1 MNNKQF
7 LDLTV
12 IVLTYNESLHLN
24 RCLDSISKYAQSIFI
39 IDSNSSDGTQ
49 DIALK
54 YGANVLQNPFINQA
68 NQFNWA
74 LDNANITTKWVL
86 RLDADEYL
94 EPKLIDE
101 LYSKLSSIS
110 DDVNGIVFKRKHIF
124 MGKPVMRG
132 VYPVKL
138 LRLFRTGTA
147 RCEERWMD
155 EHIELISGETVEF
168 ENDFVDHNLNSL
180 GWWIQKHNG
189 YSVREAID
197 LINLEIPIVYNNN
210 VSGILSTQAQQKRQ
224 KKLKYA
230 RMPLFWRAFYY
241 FVYRYFFKLGFLDGK
256 PGFLWHFLQG
266 WWYRTLVD
274 AKIYEIKKHCGN
286 DPEKIKEFIANNYQI
301 KL

>member
-1 MNNKQF
+1 MNRLE
-7 LDLTV
+7 LDVTV
-12 IVLTYNESLHLN
+12 IILTYNENIHLE
-24 RCLDSISKYAQSIFI
+24 RCLTSVKQFASNVIVVDSF
-39 IDSNSSDGTQ
+39 SNDKTVNL
-49 DIALK
+49 AKEL
-54 YGANVLQNPFINQA
+54 GATVYQNTWVNYA

-74 LDNANITTKWVL
+74 LKNAKITTKWIL

-101 LYSKLSSIS
+101 LFSKLPYIS
-110 DDVNGIVFKRKHIF
+110 NDINGIIFNLKHVFYGRPMLH
-124 MGKPVMRG
+124 G
-132 VYPVKL
+132 VYPIKL

-168 ENDFVDHNLNSL
+168 QNDFVDHNLNSL

-197 LINLEIPIVYNNN
+197 LINLEIPIVSNNN
-210 VSGILSTQAQQKRQ
+210 ASGILSTQAQQKRQ

-241 FVYRYFFKLGFLDGK
+241 FVYRYFYKLGFLDGK

-286 DPEKIKEFIANNYQI
+286 DPQKIKEFIANNYQI

>member
-1 MNNKQF
+1 MEEQEI
-7 LDLTV
+7 LEMLTTMV
-12 IVLTYNESLHLN
+12 EEKDIYTAGHSKRVAMYSAKIAEALSLSESDQNTLYQAGLLHDIGKMLTPESILLKPRKFN
-24 RCLDSISKYAQSIFI
+24 RSEYAIIKRHSEDGAHMLSFISSF
-39 IDSNSSDGTQ
+39 
-49 DIALK
+49 
-54 YGANVLQNPFINQA
+54 V
-68 NQFNWA
+68 
-74 LDNANITTKWVL
+74 
-86 RLDADEYL
+86 
-94 EPKLIDE
+94 IDE
-101 LYSKLSSIS
+101 CSKSIIAHPSYLSDILRILY
-110 DDVNGIVFKRKHIF
+110 
-124 MGKPVMRG
+124 
-132 VYPVKL
+132 
-138 LRLFRTGTA
+138 A
-147 RCEERWMD
+147 
-155 EHIELISGETVEF
+155 EF
-168 ENDFVDHNLNSL
+168 QNDFVDHNLNSL

-241 FVYRYFFKLGFLDGK
+241 FVYRYFFKFGFLDGK

>member
-1 MNNKQF
+1 
-7 LDLTV
+7 
-12 IVLTYNESLHLN
+12 
-24 RCLDSISKYAQSIFI
+24 
-39 IDSNSSDGTQ
+39 
-49 DIALK
+49 
-54 YGANVLQNPFINQA
+54 
-68 NQFNWA
+68 
-74 LDNANITTKWVL
+74 
-86 RLDADEYL
+86 
-94 EPKLIDE
+94 
-101 LYSKLSSIS
+101 
-110 DDVNGIVFKRKHIF
+110 
-124 MGKPVMRG
+124 
-132 VYPVKL
+132 
-138 LRLFRTGTA
+138 
-147 RCEERWMD
+147 MD

-168 ENDFVDHNLNSL
+168 QNDFVDHNLNSL